1 MNLNLFYFSESVM
14 SGIGYALLNSLWQ
27 AAIIAGIV
35 YILLRLM
42 KNYSALSRY
51 YLASSGL
58 ILIVLQPIIAIW
70 RHLSQQVPLSTADI
84 TVRGDE
90 LVSIIYVLAEASFGI
105 DSIWD
110 KTGQFFNQMSTHFVW
125 FWLIGMLMMMFRL
138 GGGYLLTYR
147 LKTRNI
153 LPVDKPTQKL
163 ADQLAER
170 LKIRRKLSVME
181 SLRVDFPMVIGY
193 FKPVVVIPFGL
204 LGRIPFEQ
212 VEMILAHELAHVK
225 RADFLVNLLQSLI
238 EVILFF
244 NPFVWWLSSVIRH
257 ERENIC
263 DDLAMSITGKQTIL
277 AKALVSLSEKQD
289 IKPNTL
295 AVYFNK
301 FKTMKRIERI
311 LNNPRLKPSNTEKAV
326 VSLMAIVAVIIIAT
340 TGSKA
345 GADIT
350 GIYKPT
356 STPTTEMVYDVL
368 PPDTLDLIK
377 DDSSKLK
384 KEILLELE
392 EGRIIRAVVDGK
404 EIAPEELEKKDF
416 TLIDKDTT
424 IMKRVELKG
433 AHPRFKTLILETD
446 KFEWRQNMDTI
457 QAKRFIFTDEDS
469 FNFFNLSDEDKFIYN
484 FEGPDGK
491 RFSFDASWR
500 DSLMRHIP
508 NFDSI
513 KMKEIIKSMRQAL
526 SRLDSTATF
535 RYHFDMQID
544 SVLHKH
550 GVIPGSKFRFN
561 KDSLL
566 RSFDSKTL
574 IWEDAEEIERQIQ
587 QKMELLQKELEAL
600 PGDIDKE
607 QILKEVEMRRKEVDK
622 HLKEMELRRSDF
634 HRELKNY
641 MILKEKQYPDL
652 YFDEKTVDQEAPG
665 VERKYLHLLK
675 GELIEEGIASR
686 GSLIVISGKQT
697 IIDGQV
703 LDNRTHK
710 RILKRLEQLTD
721 KKLEKDQA
729 MTIR

>member
-289 IKPNTL
+289 IKHNTL

-311 LNNPRLKPSNTEKAV
+311 FNNPRLKPSNTEKAV

-368 PPDTLDLIK
+368 PPDTLNHIK
-377 DDSSKLK
+377 GDSSKLK

-457 QAKRFIFTDEDS
+457 QAKRFIFTDDDS
-469 FNFFNLSDEDKFIYN
+469 YNFFNRSDEDKFIYN